1 MRIVPFI
8 VAAALLA
15 PALPAAAQEWYAVE
29 VIVFEHRSDASA
41 QDELWPPDP
50 GHPDLAHATR
60 VLPPTDPR
68 TLRPFEQL
76 GPTALT
82 MGGAWRTLNESSRYR
97 PLVHVG
103 WRQPGLDPE
112 AMVPVRIDLA
122 SGERLSAEPLVIEAP
137 FAADGTTLSEADA
150 FGAGAFEPDTF
161 EPAPADAPLVDNPWL
176 LAERLRE
183 EYPAQPVPEPLLG
196 TVTLRLQRFLHIDV
210 DLLLTS
216 DEPLPLAEGEHD
228 WLHERENI
236 LADLTFELIGGDEAR
251 ARLEALN
258 ARPRLQAYRLQAQ
271 RRVRTTELHY
281 FDHPKFGV
289 IVTVRPIPAEEIE
302 ALRAATPLNDAT
314 PDSEPVPT
322 P

>member
-1 MRIVPFI
+1 MRIAPFI
-8 VAAALLA
+8 IAVALLA
-15 PALPAAAQEWYAVE
+15 SALPAAAQEWYAVE
-29 VIVFEHRSDASA
+29 VIVFQHRGDASA

-50 GHPDLAHATR
+50 GHPDLSRATP

-76 GPTALT
+76 GPTELQ
-82 MGGAWRTLNESSRYR
+82 MGGAWRTLSESSRYQ

-122 SGERLSAEPLVIEAP
+122 SGERLPAEPLVL
-137 FAADGTTLSEADA
+137 DD
-150 FGAGAFEPDTF
+150 
-161 EPAPADAPLVDNPWL
+161 PLAVDNPSAIDEADPYADPEASEALPVDEPPALTNPWL
-176 LAERLRE
+176 IAERLRA
-183 EYPAQPVPEPLLG
+183 EYPAEPVPEPLLG
-196 TVTLRLQRFLHIDV
+196 TVTLRLQRFLHVDV
-210 DLLLTS
+210 DLLLTT
-216 DEPLPLAEGEHD
+216 DEPLPLAEGERD

-236 LADLTFELIGGDEAR
+236 LADLTFELIGADEAR

-258 ARPRLQAYRLQAQ
+258 ARPRMQAYRLQAQ

-289 IVTVRPIPAEEIE
+289 IATVRPIPAEEID
-302 ALRAATPLNDAT
+302 ALRAATPPEPTT
-314 PDSEPVPT
+314 PDPEPAPA